1 MELKLESRTILSVS
15 IISGEVHHP
24 PEYSGLR
31 VKHGSFLVP
40 VVLPGDKR
48 SMRAYGALGS
58 HIVVWAPI
66 AVERGPTVLGQLEFV
81 YKGRK
86 ENLFLSRAQPVPW
99 RW

>member
-1 MELKLESRTILSVS
+1 
-15 IISGEVHHP
+15 
-24 PEYSGLR
+24 
-31 VKHGSFLVP
+31 
-40 VVLPGDKR
+40 
-48 SMRAYGALGS
+48 MRAYGALSS